1 MIVPASPAPQFR
13 IRQPEMLSTD
23 IRSGTMMIREGLLLP
38 DSAHLESRGY
48 SNTWRTLVGVDS
60 FAFDR
65 KLRAVGLH
73 LFFIAGELK
82 AIELGWGAAALRRG
96 VNRVLE
102 RGRKDNWNC
111 MEITRVTRSHFLGFP
126 YVVIRAY
133 AFHIQKDAMLQSK
146 TERKAEQHDRDW
158 ASG

>member
-1 MIVPASPAPQFR
+1 MIVSASPAPQFR

-23 IRSGTMMIREGLLLP
+23 IRSGTMMIREGLLVP

-82 AIELGWGAAALRRG
+82 AIELGWGAAALRRC

-102 RGRKDNWNC
+102 RGRKDNCNC
-111 MEITRVTRSHFLGFP
+111 MEIAQVTRSHFLGFP

-133 AFHIQKDAMLQSK
+133 SFHIQKDAMLQSN
-146 TERKAEQHDRDW
+146 TERQ
-158 ASG
+158 SGTA

>member
-1 MIVPASPAPQFR
+1 
-13 IRQPEMLSTD
+13 
-23 IRSGTMMIREGLLLP
+23 MIREGLLLP

-48 SNTWRTLVGVDS
+48 STTWRTVVGGDS

-102 RGRKDNWNC
+102 RGRNGRFAKSNVRNR
-111 MEITRVTRSHFLGFP
+111 TGKSGFP
-126 YVVIRAY
+126 LVGRLFSFTVG
-133 AFHIQKDAMLQSK
+133 Q
-146 TERKAEQHDRDW
+146 TETGDPN
-158 ASG
+158 

>member
-1 MIVPASPAPQFR
+1 MV
-13 IRQPEMLSTD
+13 
-23 IRSGTMMIREGLLLP
+23 IREGVLLP

-82 AIELGWGAAALRRG
+82 AIELGWGAATLRRG

-126 YVVIRAY
+126 YVVIRAHS
-133 AFHIQKDAMLQSK
+133 FHIQKDAMLQSK

>member
-1 MIVPASPAPQFR
+1 MIVSASPAPQFR
-13 IRQPEMLSTD
+13 IRQHEMLSTD

-48 SNTWRTLVGVDS
+48 SNTWRTLVGVDN
-60 FAFDR
+60 FALDR

-73 LFFIAGELK
+73 LFSIAGELK

-102 RGRKDNWNC
+102 RGRNDSWNC
-111 MEITRVTRSHFLGFP
+111 MQITRVTRSHFLGLA

-133 AFHIQKDAMLQSK
+133 AFHIQKDAML
-146 TERKAEQHDRDW
+146 
-158 ASG
+158 

>member
-1 MIVPASPAPQFR
+1 
-13 IRQPEMLSTD
+13 
-23 IRSGTMMIREGLLLP
+23 MMIREGLLLP

-48 SNTWRTLVGVDS
+48 SNTWRTVVGVDS

-65 KLRAVGLH
+65 KLRAAGLH
-73 LFFIAGELK
+73 LFFIAGELE
-82 AIELGWGAAALRRG
+82 AIELGWGAGTLRRG

-111 MEITRVTRSHFLGFP
+111 MEITRVTRSHFLGFS

-133 AFHIQKDAMLQSK
+133 AFHIQKDAMLQSN
-146 TERKAEQHDRDW
+146 TERKAEQGDRGW
-158 ASG
+158 AWG

>member
-1 MIVPASPAPQFR
+1 
-13 IRQPEMLSTD
+13 MLSTD
-23 IRSGTMMIREGLLLP
+23 IQSGTMMIREGLLVP

-65 KLRAVGLH
+65 KLRAGGSH
-73 LFFIAGELK
+73 LFFIAGKLK
-82 AIELGWGAAALRRG
+82 AIELGWGAAALLRG
-96 VNRVLE
+96 VNRILE

-126 YVVIRAY
+126 YVVIRAHS
-133 AFHIQKDAMLQSK
+133 FHIQKDAMLRSN
-146 TERKAEQHDRDW
+146 TERKAQQRDRD
-158 ASG
+158 